1 MNKKI
6 YKQVILISFM
16 PTFHCN
22 RCGFKFTPK
31 SKTRTAPPR
40 ICPSCSKENTMT
52 DVSNIMQD
60 MLDEV

>member
-1 MNKKI
+1 
-6 YKQVILISFM
+6 M

-60 MLDEV
+60 MLDEVE